1 MGRVGTAI
9 LIAIAGMLP
18 AAAVPPE
25 GEAWRGLDTPGF
37 SIIGNASPAELTSVA
52 HNLESLRL
60 VLSRIGSDAPAASD
74 PIRVIVFEN
83 ASSFDPYRQG
93 MGKSAKNVAGFYTE
107 WMGDR
112 FIALNAAAGNSPYPT
127 VYHEYLH
134 SIVRQQFGK
143 VPLWFNE
150 GIAGVYETFIVEGN
164 KAIVG
169 KASRERLGFMA
180 DHPWKPLSDVLFVS
194 EKAGLHEHDDDATST
209 FYSESWLLVHD
220 LLFGHPQR
228 LKQLAAFLDSYSRGV
243 PHKEA
248 FDKSFEGGLAA
259 MEAEVREYLRGR
271 QPYVTLTFEDL
282 KVAEPGAVRPVSR
295 VDVLL
300 ALGRLQLIAEERS
313 GGAAAK
319 HFEAARALAP
329 DDARINAGLGLVAY
343 RDERKDEAKTLLD
356 AAADAGLEDATAL
369 SAAARIALHRD
380 DDARA
385 RDLVSRAIAIRA
397 NDADLLALY
406 GLTFVGDTG
415 DNAQGIAALERA
427 DQLEPGRGDVL
438 SGLVALCAFSKDRP
452 KAEAFARRAEALH
465 EPAIS
470 EHVRESL
477 ARLDLMEAEDAAR
490 EKDYA
495 KAVALLRAARDRTA
509 RDDLKSRIDDR
520 ILELE
525 MLSRKPTPKPKPKA
539 KP

>member
-1 MGRVGTAI
+1 
-9 LIAIAGMLP
+9 
-18 AAAVPPE
+18 
-25 GEAWRGLDTPGF
+25 
-37 SIIGNASPAELTSVA
+37 
-52 HNLESLRL
+52 
-60 VLSRIGSDAPAASD
+60 
-74 PIRVIVFEN
+74 
-83 ASSFDPYRQG
+83 
-93 MGKSAKNVAGFYTE
+93 
-107 WMGDR
+107 
-112 FIALNAAAGNSPYPT
+112 
-127 VYHEYLH
+127 
-134 SIVRQQFGK
+134 
-143 VPLWFNE
+143 
-150 GIAGVYETFIVEGN
+150 
-164 KAIVG
+164 
-169 KASRERLGFMA
+169 
-180 DHPWKPLSDVLFVS
+180 
-194 EKAGLHEHDDDATST
+194 
-209 FYSESWLLVHD
+209 
-220 LLFGHPQR
+220 
-228 LKQLAAFLDSYSRGV
+228 
-243 PHKEA
+243 
-248 FDKSFEGGLAA
+248 
-259 MEAEVREYLRGR
+259 VREYLRGR